1 MYFEILNNIFCT
13 ERNDINLPRTKK
25 TALQKMPIVPIRG
38 MTIFPY
44 MSVHFDIGREKSV
57 LSIEDA
63 LDDNKLIFATTQH
76 DMEKDDP
83 ENIADINTIGTVCVI
98 KQVIRMPNNV
108 LRVLLEGSY
117 RGRLKKFYDD
127 APFFEAEIEI
137 LKDDEK
143 EATLE
148 QKAMMR
154 GIADLFEEYVS
165 IGSRTAPEIISILND
180 IPLPGKFCDIVCAH
194 MLLTTEQR
202 QELLEKIDID
212 ERLEKL
218 HDILTSENKIV
229 KLEQKIHQR
238 VRREMTKSEKTYYLR
253 EQIKAINKELG
264 EYSDSNLTDAQEFRK
279 KLESLEIPEKIR
291 EKISKE
297 ISKLEREHRGSADA
311 EVSRNYLETF
321 FDLPWNN
328 SSKEKI
334 DLKNC
339 AKILDKDHFGLE
351 KVKDRIIEYLAVR
364 KLSSNLKS
372 PILCF
377 VGPPGVGKTS
387 IAKSIAN
394 SINREFARISLG
406 GVRDEAE
413 IRGHRRT
420 YIGAIPGRI
429 VNALISV
436 KTNNPVILFDEIDKM
451 GADFK
456 GNVESA
462 MLEVLDPEQ
471 NKNFIDH
478 YLEYEFDLSKIFFIT
493 TANTLDSIPRPLID
507 RMEIIQLSGYTE
519 MEKLQIAKK
528 YLIPKQLKEHNF
540 TPKFIKISDE
550 VLKKIISTF
559 TRESGVRALEQK
571 IARICRKVA
580 RKKVE
585 NPKLKSVTITM
596 DELEAL
602 IGLTKA
608 KREIR
613 EISDFAKVQKA
624 RQAQGLPTSD
634 VSFHLVFTGNPGTGK
649 TTVARLVA
657 QIYKDLGIVSQGHL
671 TEVSAKDL
679 VAGYV
684 GQTAIKTGEVIE
696 KALGGVLFIDE
707 AYTLLDKTGQGYGQ
721 EAIDTLLKEME
732 DKRDDFAVI
741 VAGYDDLMHDFINS
755 NPGLK
760 SRFNKYVHFDDY
772 SAEEMHDIFCLLC
785 KKGAYTISEEAHD
798 LIKKHFTSMCAAKDS
813 SFANGRT
820 VRNVFENIISKQ
832 ASRIAS
838 DKNKTKELLSTI
850 EAEDVQNC
858 VGVVDE
864 EEKLEDV
871 LKEFNALTG
880 LDKVKEEIS
889 ELVYIVQNQQR
900 RKARGLRVPK
910 LSLHLVFM
918 GNPGTGKT
926 TVARCVARIYKCLG
940 LLTKGQLIETDR
952 SGLVAGYVGQTAIK
966 TQDVIQTAIG
976 GVLFVDE
983 AYTLANGGSNDFGQ
997 EAIDTLLKA
1006 MEDQRDDLVVIVAG
1020 YDDLMD
1026 DFIHLNPGLESRF
1039 NRYIHFEDY
1048 TPDQMFSIF
1057 SGLCDKNQY
1066 VLSEDAVTKITA
1078 YFAET
1083 EIAKIGNGRGARN
1096 LFEKTVTQQAKRI
1109 ERSSDEDVDLQEI
1122 TAEDIDMAIRRG

>member
-311 EVSRNYLETF
+311 EVSRNYIETF

-596 DELEAL
+596 DELEAYL
-602 IGLTKA
+602 GKPVFKYELANKKPQVGIVRGLAWTQVGGDTLSI
-608 KREIR
+608 EIN
-613 EISDFAKVQKA
+613 VM
-624 RQAQGLPTSD
+624 
-634 VSFHLVFTGNPGTGK
+634 NGTGK
-649 TTVARLVA
+649 
-657 QIYKDLGIVSQGHL
+657 IDLTGKLGDVMK
-671 TEVSAKDL
+671 ESAKTALSYVRSISDEYPIEKDFYKTKDIHIHIPEGAIPKDGPS
-679 VAGYV
+679 AGITMA
-684 GQTAIKTGEVIE
+684 TAILSALTNIRVREDIAMTGEITLRGRVLPVGGIKE
-696 KALGGVLFIDE
+696 KLLAAHRAGIYNIILPKENESDLQDLPKEIRDEMTFTLAEDMEQVLDIALVKQD
-707 AYTLLDKTGQGYGQ
+707 
-721 EAIDTLLKEME
+721 
-732 DKRDDFAVI
+732 
-741 VAGYDDLMHDFINS
+741 
-755 NPGLK
+755 
-760 SRFNKYVHFDDY
+760 
-772 SAEEMHDIFCLLC
+772 
-785 KKGAYTISEEAHD
+785 
-798 LIKKHFTSMCAAKDS
+798 IKKIGANPKKSSKAK
-813 SFANGRT
+813 
-820 VRNVFENIISKQ
+820 K
-832 ASRIAS
+832 
-838 DKNKTKELLSTI
+838 
-850 EAEDVQNC
+850 
-858 VGVVDE
+858 
-864 EEKLEDV
+864 
-871 LKEFNALTG
+871 
-880 LDKVKEEIS
+880 
-889 ELVYIVQNQQR
+889 
-900 RKARGLRVPK
+900 
-910 LSLHLVFM
+910 
-918 GNPGTGKT
+918 
-926 TVARCVARIYKCLG
+926 
-940 LLTKGQLIETDR
+940 
-952 SGLVAGYVGQTAIK
+952 
-966 TQDVIQTAIG
+966 
-976 GVLFVDE
+976 
-983 AYTLANGGSNDFGQ
+983 
-997 EAIDTLLKA
+997 
-1006 MEDQRDDLVVIVAG
+1006 
-1020 YDDLMD
+1020 
-1026 DFIHLNPGLESRF
+1026 
-1039 NRYIHFEDY
+1039 
-1048 TPDQMFSIF
+1048 
-1057 SGLCDKNQY
+1057 
-1066 VLSEDAVTKITA
+1066 
-1078 YFAET
+1078 
-1083 EIAKIGNGRGARN
+1083 
-1096 LFEKTVTQQAKRI
+1096 
-1109 ERSSDEDVDLQEI
+1109 
-1122 TAEDIDMAIRRG
+1122 

>member
-1 MYFEILNNIFCT
+1 MSGYCQELHDTYQMSIKAFEKAYPLSNDGLMKLIDNYSRACALYLWSAFGVDASLCVDAINSIYSADSRKVVYSAANVQAAMNKLSAKNHSMPVPKFFVDIISYDTKHNTNLSRRLAACFQLLDISYAMIDENVQT
-13 ERNDINLPRTKK
+13 EEADIIASLQQELVKECDKKRVVAFKNDTNPHRFVTADHEEKLYVTAKRLGEEGVEKAEPKKRESK
-25 TALQKMPIVPIRG
+25 TA
-38 MTIFPY
+38 
-44 MSVHFDIGREKSV
+44 
-57 LSIEDA
+57 A
-63 LDDNKLIFATTQH
+63 N
-76 DMEKDDP
+76 
-83 ENIADINTIGTVCVI
+83 
-98 KQVIRMPNNV
+98 
-108 LRVLLEGSY
+108 
-117 RGRLKKFYDD
+117 
-127 APFFEAEIEI
+127 
-137 LKDDEK
+137 
-143 EATLE
+143 
-148 QKAMMR
+148 
-154 GIADLFEEYVS
+154 
-165 IGSRTAPEIISILND
+165 
-180 IPLPGKFCDIVCAH
+180 
-194 MLLTTEQR
+194 
-202 QELLEKIDID
+202 
-212 ERLEKL
+212 
-218 HDILTSENKIV
+218 
-229 KLEQKIHQR
+229 
-238 VRREMTKSEKTYYLR
+238 
-253 EQIKAINKELG
+253 
-264 EYSDSNLTDAQEFRK
+264 
-279 KLESLEIPEKIR
+279 
-291 EKISKE
+291 
-297 ISKLEREHRGSADA
+297 
-311 EVSRNYLETF
+311 
-321 FDLPWNN
+321 
-328 SSKEKI
+328 
-334 DLKNC
+334 
-339 AKILDKDHFGLE
+339 
-351 KVKDRIIEYLAVR
+351 VR
-364 KLSSNLKS
+364 KTST
-372 PILCF
+372 
-377 VGPPGVGKTS
+377 GKT
-387 IAKSIAN
+387 AKS
-394 SINREFARISLG
+394 S
-406 GVRDEAE
+406 
-413 IRGHRRT
+413 
-420 YIGAIPGRI
+420 
-429 VNALISV
+429 
-436 KTNNPVILFDEIDKM
+436 
-451 GADFK
+451 
-456 GNVESA
+456 
-462 MLEVLDPEQ
+462 
-471 NKNFIDH
+471 
-478 YLEYEFDLSKIFFIT
+478 
-493 TANTLDSIPRPLID
+493 
-507 RMEIIQLSGYTE
+507 
-519 MEKLQIAKK
+519 
-528 YLIPKQLKEHNF
+528 
-540 TPKFIKISDE
+540 
-550 VLKKIISTF
+550 
-559 TRESGVRALEQK
+559 
-571 IARICRKVA
+571 
-580 RKKVE
+580 
-585 NPKLKSVTITM
+585 M

-696 KALGGVLFIDE
+696 KALGGALFIDE

-772 SAEEMHDIFCLLC
+772 SAEEMYDIFCLLC

-798 LIKKHFTSMCAAKDS
+798 LIKKHFTSLCAAKDS

-850 EAEDVQNC
+850 EAEDVRNC

-864 EEKLEDV
+864 EEKLEDI

-1020 YDDLMD
+1020 YDDLID
-1026 DFIHLNPGLESRF
+1026 DFIHSNPGLESRF